1 MMDVPELY
9 KKLVPLGKSIM
20 NILSFPEALNVEE
33 INTSNHLKHYVKEL
47 SSEKLGRFLQFCTG
61 SDLLVSEKITKFCK
75 RHWACKTIVFHNFG
89 RNSTLSWN
97 QIIGRWILSKSNRWL
112 KWLVRYNHDWGFFCS
127 FVLLAATTCFLVF
140 IWVFSLSYPWEGG
153 CYNNAHTFLLLTPDL
168 TFFVYFCW

>member
-75 RHWACKTIVFHNFG
+75 RHWACKTIVFHYFG

-97 QIIGRWILSKSNRWL
+97 QTIGRWILSKSNRWL
-112 KWLVRYNHDWGFFCS
+112 KWLVRYNHDWGFFL
-127 FVLLAATTCFLVF
+127 FVCFACCNNMFSCFHLGFFFIVSLGRRLLQ
-140 IWVFSLSYPWEGG
+140 
-153 CYNNAHTFLLLTPDL
+153 
-168 TFFVYFCW
+168 